1 MTRIRTHPHASTRIR
16 ACVLSNNGITTYMC
30 QASRRRDKGEAM
42 TIANCQ
48 TLERICATAGSDL
61 YRGRRLT
68 DGMPVL
74 LKLPA
79 QQADA
84 AQLARLRRE
93 YLLLRSLNVA
103 GIAKPLALVDERGHL
118 ALVLEAFS

>member
-1 MTRIRTHPHASTRIR
+1 
-16 ACVLSNNGITTYMC
+16 
-30 QASRRRDKGEAM
+30 M

-48 TLERICATAGSDL
+48 TLERIRATAGSDL

-79 QQADA
+79 EQADA
-84 AQLARLRRE
+84 VQFARLRRE
-93 YLLLRSLNVA
+93 YQLLQSLNVA
-103 GIAKPLALVDERGHL
+103 GIAKPLALVDERGGL
-118 ALVLEAFS
+118 ALVLEAFSGESLDAVLGRDLRMD

>member
-1 MTRIRTHPHASTRIR
+1 MRVR
-16 ACVLSNNGITTYMC
+16 APFNSRNARCRC
-30 QASRRRDKGEAM
+30 QARSPGDEGEAM

-84 AQLARLRRE
+84 VQFARLRRE
-93 YLLLRSLNVA
+93 YQLLQSLNVA
-103 GIAKPLALVDERGHL
+103 GIAKPLALVDERGGL
-118 ALVLEAFS
+118 ALVLEAFSGESLD